1 MPAKPLKIPAALLAR
16 YQAGELSIFR
26 LARPLDVSASRVW
39 RELRRLGIDTSRG
52 TRLPSVVARRR
63 GFADAAAMEAAV
75 CELYARGRSLAQ
87 VAREVGVS
95 VEAVRQ
101 ILLRRGV
108 KVRRQD
114 HNT

>member
-26 LARPLDVSASRVW
+26 LACLLDVSSTRVY

-52 TRLPSVVARRR
+52 TRLPLAVARRR
-63 GFADAAAMEAAV
+63 GFADAAAMEAEV
-75 CELYARGRSLAQ
+75 RELYALGRSLRQ
-87 VAREVGVS
+87 VARAVGLTGG
-95 VEAVRQ
+95 AVRQ

-108 KVRRQD
+108 ALRK
-114 HNT
+114 